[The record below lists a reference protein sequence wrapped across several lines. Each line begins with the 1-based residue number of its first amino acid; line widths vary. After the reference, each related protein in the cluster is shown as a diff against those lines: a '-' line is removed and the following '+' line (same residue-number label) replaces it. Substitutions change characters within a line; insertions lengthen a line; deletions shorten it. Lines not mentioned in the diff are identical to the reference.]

1 MTQKKLNPSSIDE
14 DEDASVPQT
23 KTTNG
28 VLNESNNSQ
37 QSAKTNGHSK
47 TATTNGQNGHH
58 YHNGNGNGHTN
69 NGANFGDDETNGVD
83 GLVVAPQKASS
94 PLSKQNGQNGHH
106 NHHSIPLNVTNQTH
120 IEFILNHTL
129 TTLTF
134 IQV

>member
-23 KTTNG
+23 KSTNG

-69 NGANFGDDETNGVD
+69 NGANFGDDETNGVVD

-120 IEFILNHTL
+120 I
-129 TTLTF
+129 
-134 IQV
+134 